1 MIKIAVPQILCKDAT
16 KPTQARSAGIGAML
30 FIMGCIPAIT
40 MGDPGVSSSYT
51 LGETVNTKKSIRKVW
66 SNLLAGYQQA
76 RNAAKSMVKQMQL
89 TASLAHSMEQNLQ
102 AWQSVAQR
110 TEALLHAD
118 IWDEN
123 PITEVENLE
132 ENLFQKS
139 DDLLYNRIPNA
150 RQASANVNKARRQW
164 VKNLDWEDGDV
175 STESRKTLL
184 GTLGL
189 VSLSPDQR
197 KQKTR
202 EKLAFDVR
210 STSLAKTAARQDRMT
225 FMTDDADAHL
235 SAMGGTL
242 TKMDAS
248 EAKGLS
254 EMNTQFAENDFIQG
268 QMESHQE
275 MDRLDLYAQI
285 LLSKASMYNR
295 VGLGTH
301 LALQP
306 LLVLSAELEK
316 RRDAR

>member
-1 MIKIAVPQILCKDAT
+1 MFKSRAYSPNLLSTAALLVLTASVAVMA
-16 KPTQARSAGIGAML
+16 
-30 FIMGCIPAIT
+30 
-40 MGDPGVSSSYT
+40 DPGVSGSYT
-51 LGETVNTKKSIRKVW
+51 LGESVNTKKSVRKVW

-118 IWDEN
+118 IWDSN
-123 PITEVENLE
+123 PIKEIENLE

-150 RQASANVNKARRQW
+150 RQASASVNKARRQW
-164 VKNLDWEDGDV
+164 VDNLGWNDDGTRTDA
-175 STESRKTLL
+175 RKTVL

-197 KQKTR
+197 KQPSR

-210 STSLAKTAARQDRMT
+210 SATIAKTAARQDRMT
-225 FMTDDADAHL
+225 YMTDDADANL
-235 SAMGGTL
+235 SATGTTL
-242 TKMDAS
+242 AKMDAS
-248 EAKGLS
+248 QAKALS
-254 EMNTQFAENDFIQG
+254 EMNTQLAENDFVQG
-268 QMESHQE
+268 QMEAHQE

-285 LLSKASMYNR
+285 LLSKASSYNR
-295 VGLGTH
+295 VGLSTH
-301 LALQP
+301 LAIQP
-306 LLVLSAELEK
+306 LLLLSAELE
-316 RRDAR
+316 RRR

>member
-1 MIKIAVPQILCKDAT
+1 MFNKRVHLPHL
-16 KPTQARSAGIGAML
+16 
-30 FIMGCIPAIT
+30 IPASTLLIFSAVAVVN
-40 MGDPGVSSSYT
+40 GDPGVSGSYT
-51 LGETVNTKKSIRKVW
+51 LGESVNTKKSVRKVW

-89 TASLAHSMEQNLQ
+89 TASLAHSVEQNLQ

-118 IWDEN
+118 IWDSN
-123 PITEVENLE
+123 PITEVEKLE

-164 VKNLDWEDGDV
+164 VQNLGWDDDASQV
-175 STESRKTLL
+175 DSRKTVL

-202 EKLAFDVR
+202 EKVAFDVR
-210 STSLAKTAARQDRMT
+210 STALAKTAARQERMT
-225 FMTDDADAHL
+225 YLTDDADAHL
-235 SAMGGTL
+235 SAMGSTL

-254 EMNTQFAENDFIQG
+254 EMNAQLAENDFVQG
-268 QMESHQE
+268 QMEAHQE

-285 LLSKASMYNR
+285 LLSKASAYNR
-295 VGLGTH
+295 VGLSTH
-301 LALQP
+301 LAIQP
-306 LLVLSAELEK
+306 LLFLSAELERK
-316 RRDAR
+316 R